1 MVVGPTLVKDPTSPP
16 TTCACHLVIII
27 SEESLFVDAVKIIG
41 RPDGS
46 ISLVYYLI
54 LWRNNYY
61 TCFPE
66 SRSGICHI
74 WI

>member
-54 LWRNNYY
+54 L
-61 TCFPE
+61 
-66 SRSGICHI
+66 
-74 WI
+74 